1 MATTKQ
7 VVKKVTKQ
15 PKKQAT
21 KTPEEVKTLEEVKA
35 PKKEEFP
42 SEWQRPEADATTTPG
57 EIESPIEWMASW
69 PAPIAEN
76 TPKGVEAPVKNPTE
90 DQLNKE
96 INKVGKMM
104 EKKEEVKV
112 FQVHQAKWFIRTKAY
127 RTPIPMYKL
136 PPDIRQYLLNK
147 GFGTNVWEKDKAWLE
162 KHKADMEM
170 IERLKKFISENYL

>member
-21 KTPEEVKTLEEVKA
+21 KTPKEVK
-35 PKKEEFP
+35 
-42 SEWQRPEADATTTPG
+42 
-57 EIESPIEWMASW
+57 
-69 PAPIAEN
+69 
-76 TPKGVEAPVKNPTE
+76 APVKNPTE
-90 DQLNKE
+90 DQLDKE
-96 INKVGKMM
+96 INKVEKVM

-127 RTPIPMYKL
+127 RTAIPMYKI
-136 PPDIRQYLLNK
+136 PADIRQYLLNK

-162 KHKADMEM
+162 RHHADMEM